1 MTTISQP
8 PILNGTEKQQIVQIR
23 QYLYQISRDLNMA
36 LSNLTSENFANDS
49 DVKKALV
56 GENAEQQK
64 QEVKRQLSSL
74 KSLIIKTADTVRAEI
89 DVLETNL
96 DSTYVA
102 QSTYGTF
109 TEEIHGQL
117 KAMADS
123 IEQNIQYSATLQDDL
138 NGVSD
143 AFDQYVVETNGY
155 IKQGI
160 IGYNDATPII
170 GIAIGQ
176 DIKTA
181 GTGTK
186 DGKTYDIID
195 VSSNMS
201 IWTPEKL
208 AFYVNGSEAAYVSN
222 GAFYVNNIVLTGTL
236 FLDNKW
242 AISFEKG
249 FSIRWIGG

>member
-23 QYLYQISRDLNMA
+23 QYLYQISRDLNIA

-49 DVKKALV
+49 DVKKALA

-89 DVLETNL
+89 DVLETSL

-117 KAMADS
+117 KAMSDS
-123 IEQNIQYSATLQDDL
+123 IEQNIQYTATLTDTL

-143 AFDQYVVETNGY
+143 AFDQYVVETNCY

-186 DGKTYDIID
+186 DGKTYDVID

-242 AISFEKG
+242 SISCENG